1 MITIEKDAY
10 TLVYPSAKA
19 FTNSAFA
26 YIKFRLKSGAVG
38 VEVKLCIDEL
48 GLVIKRITDPNGTVI
63 FPLREILEYTGGF
76 HGYVECAQ
84 ISIRQYFSVYKPIK
98 GYSDR
103 EIIAE
108 AMAYVYGRPTYN
120 VWPKKIIVY
129 PKLNNGKESIKLLCG
144 DSTNDEFTATIRTD
158 YLEDITYNWTFGHPS
173 FISPD
178 LMGVETTTL
187 SKVYYAGKEMRV
199 FAGVIYES
207 GLLKLPGA
215 SNPDTADRYITFRAT
230 YGGTLTIEH
239 SSMNASDASRNT
251 YVGEIRKGSF
261 PNFTNIQ
268 KINAPAGHFAKD
280 TITVGANCDVFIWV
294 DGGISFKSIAFET
307 QKKITSLIGT
317 WLDKT
322 DDNFLDFPI
331 NIYQDTDWE
340 KAIAISLNSYHY
352 EEVDY
357 TYNYPCIVDFCT
369 KGVFLRW
376 VDKHGFEFTYR
387 WSEESSS
394 EEIEAED
401 SYVQLDDL
409 LQPIERRT
417 KTIAKRTILHSRK
430 VDQDIYDLCKSV
442 IGCQEVRMFNNTTK
456 EWELCFIDDSQADDS
471 GEILKDLV
479 ITVVKYEYL

>member
-10 TLVYPSAKA
+10 TLVYPNVNA

-38 VEVKLCIDEL
+38 VEVKLCIDDF

-63 FPLREILEYTGGF
+63 FPLREILEYAGGF
-76 HGYVECAQ
+76 YGYVECDQ
-84 ISIRQYFSVYKPIK
+84 ISIRQSFSVYKPIK

-108 AMAYVYGRPTYN
+108 PRAYVYGRPTYN

-129 PKLNNGKESIKLLCG
+129 PKLNNGNESIKLLCG
-144 DSTNDEFTATIRTD
+144 DSTNDEFTANIRTD
-158 YLEDITYNWTFGHPS
+158 YSEDITYNWTFGNPLL
-173 FISPD
+173 ISPD
-178 LMGVETTTL
+178 QMGVETTTL
-187 SKVYYAGKEMRV
+187 SKVHYAGKEMTV
-199 FAGVIYES
+199 FAGAIYES
-207 GLLKLPGA
+207 GLLKLPEA
-215 SNPDTADRYITFRAT
+215 SNRPHMSRYIAFRCD

-251 YVGEIRKGSF
+251 YVGEVREGGF
-261 PNFTNIQ
+261 PNFANIQ

-280 TITVGANCDVFIWV
+280 TITVDVGCSVFIWV

-307 QKKITSLIGT
+307 QKKITNLIGSR
-317 WLDKT
+317 LVKT

-331 NIYQDTDWE
+331 NIYQNADWE
-340 KAIAISLNSYHY
+340 KAIAIELRSYY
-352 EEVDY
+352 YDEVDY